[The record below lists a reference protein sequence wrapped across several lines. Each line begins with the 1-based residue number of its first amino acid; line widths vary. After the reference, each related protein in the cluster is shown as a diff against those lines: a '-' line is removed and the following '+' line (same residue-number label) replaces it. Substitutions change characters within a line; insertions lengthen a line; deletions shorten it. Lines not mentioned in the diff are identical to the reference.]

1 VALIVIGL
9 LACQP
14 QVRDPARPGNF
25 VAAARGLALA
35 FGTYALA
42 SVLLFGRDVVRSP
55 ASTVVGDDGADKTL
69 YLWSLE
75 WWPWA
80 IRRGH
85 NPLDV
90 DVAWLPHG
98 FDFGLGT
105 GGAGLA
111 LAAAPLTALAGPI
124 PTYNVLILLA
134 PALAATG
141 AFLLARRVTGAFWP
155 SLVGGWIFGFSSYE
169 TGRILGHLPL
179 ASVALVPLALYLVLG
194 RQMRDLSRRA
204 FVSAL
209 AGVLAAQFLI
219 VTQTLFSLVT
229 LGACAAIVAI
239 LSLGGPAVRVTIRD
253 SALALAVA
261 LFLIS
266 PVVLYALFS
275 DAATPLRSPF
285 SESADVLN
293 YVVPTPRT
301 WIRPPGSAAITDR
314 FTGTGAE
321 QGAYLSLPLLA
332 LALLALKRRPLP
344 GSRRLLGV
352 VLAIAALL
360 SLGTRPKFAGV
371 VFAIGPWSGIAPLPI
386 LGSALPAR
394 FTLYTALLAGLL
406 AATALADRGSRLRW
420 ALAISGIVL
429 TLPNLGLPQWSSPVQ
444 RPRFFE
450 TGQYR
455 QHLVRGTTALV
466 LPYGPAGWS
475 MLWQAESGF
484 RFNLIGGHFAL
495 RVTPAE
501 REWRDA
507 YERLNSGQLTPLR
520 LRVFL
525 TSHCVDIVLVT
536 PGTRESARRAIE
548 AAVAAPAVHAS
559 DSLIYPIERREFPT
573 DSATAGREGACAAP
587 SGAARR

>member
-1 VALIVIGL
+1 MSRLGRVLG
-9 LACQP
+9 C
-14 QVRDPARPGNF
+14 VRRPG
-25 VAAARGLALA
+25 LA
-35 FGTYALA
+35 FGVYSLA
-42 SVLLFGRDVVRSP
+42 SVVFFGRDVVRSP
-55 ASTVVGDDGADKTL
+55 AATIVGDDGADKTL

-98 FDFGLGT
+98 FDCGLGT

-134 PALAATG
+134 PALAATS
-141 AFLLARRVTGAFWP
+141 AFLLARRVTGTFWP
-155 SLVGGWIFGFSSYE
+155 SLAGGWMFGFCSYE

-179 ASVALVPLALYLVLG
+179 ASVALVPLVPYLVLG
-194 RQMRDLSRRA
+194 RQMRDVSRRV
-204 FVSAL
+204 FVPTL
-209 AGVLAAQFLI
+209 AAVLAAQFLI
-219 VTQTLFSLVT
+219 VTQILFSLVI
-229 LGACAAIVAI
+229 LGACAAVVAI
-239 LSLGGPAVRVTIRD
+239 RLLGAAAVRVTIRD

-261 LFLIS
+261 LFVVS
-266 PVVLYALFS
+266 PVVLYALLS
-275 DAATPLRSPF
+275 DAAAPVRSPF

-332 LALLALKRRPLP
+332 LALLALQRRPLP
-344 GSRRLLGV
+344 RPRGLLAV
-352 VLAIAALL
+352 VFAIAALL
-360 SLGTRPKFAGV
+360 SLGTRPKFAGE
-371 VFAIGPWSGIAPLPI
+371 VFAIGPWAGIAPLPI

-406 AATALADRGSRLRW
+406 AAIALADRGSRLRW
-420 ALAISGIVL
+420 ALAIGGVVL

-450 TGQYR
+450 TGQYQ
-455 QHLVRGTTALV
+455 QHLARGTTALV

-507 YERLNSGQLTPLR
+507 YERLNSGQLTPQR
-520 LRVFL
+520 LRAFL
-525 TSHCVDIVLVT
+525 TSHCVDIVVVT
-536 PGTRESARRAIE
+536 PGTRESPRRAVE
-548 AAVAAPAVHAS
+548 AAVTAPAVHAS
-559 DSLIYPIERREFPT
+559 DSLIYSLERRESLT
-573 DSATAGREGACAAP
+573 DPPTAGRRGVCASVGQPIAKESSQWRWGP
-587 SGAARR
+587 TMG